1 MPSTPAVSTAIN
13 SPAWTACARHH
24 CARQHCHQ
32 SGSKSVHNYY
42 HARRRLA
49 WPPNLRQVNHPA
61 RAACRVGGQC
71 SRAGCQHLESL
82 LSSVAGRRPI
92 DGADIGA
99 VGRLH
104 SLRAEGTGGRQWQP
118 QAQFRRAP
126 PPHGMWHACWS
137 RLGGIPSSW
146 ARACS
151 FSCTCAVRV
160 TKP

>member
-32 SGSKSVHNYY
+32 SGSKSVPTYY

-61 RAACRVGGQC
+61 RAACRVDGQC

-82 LSSVAGRRPI
+82 LSSVADARRGRYRSRRQAAHPSRR
-92 DGADIGA
+92 
-99 VGRLH
+99 GR
-104 SLRAEGTGGRQWQP
+104 W
-118 QAQFRRAP
+118 
-126 PPHGMWHACWS
+126 WS
-137 RLGGIPSSW
+137 TVATPSPVL
-146 ARACS
+146 ACS
-151 FSCTCAVRV
+151 PFPWHVVRV
-160 TKP
+160 LVETRRDSELLGSSVLVLGHTCCQSIRTPI